1 MRPLAWLALV
11 FAAPVFGEPSNFEA
25 FDFKNCLRWDIS
37 NEMYGDLNAAPRQYV
52 AAVELANR
60 QPYSRHKS
68 MSAQAFDSMYENHF
82 YEVVVVYSANARDM
96 KSKEYKSIEKFG
108 VCKPHYPRGIKC
120 LPNQDFPLSGASYQ
134 EVRSK
139 GALTTL
145 RCVAGCSSTPATIHD
160 MGYEAMDGE
169 RNVEQEASLKK
180 FNKLCGRAP

>member
-1 MRPLAWLALV
+1 MKFLVWLALV
-11 FAAPVFGEPSNFEA
+11 FASPVFGEPSNFEA
-25 FDFKNCLRWDIS
+25 FDFKNCLRWEIT

-52 AAVELANR
+52 AAVALANR

-68 MSAQAFDSMYENHF
+68 MSVQEFERMYENHF
-82 YEVVVVYSANARDM
+82 HDVVVVYSALARDM

-108 VCKPHYPRGIKC
+108 VCKPNYPRSIKC

-134 EVRSK
+134 TVRSK

-145 RCVAGCSSTPATIHD
+145 RCVSGCSSAPATIHD
-160 MGYEAMDGE
+160 MGYEAMNGE
-169 RNVEQEASLKK
+169 RNIEQVAALGK

>member
-1 MRPLAWLALV
+1 MRSLAWLALI

-25 FDFKNCLRWDIS
+25 FDYKNCLRWEIT

-60 QPYSRHKS
+60 QPFSRHKR
-68 MSAQAFDSMYENHF
+68 MSVQESESMYEHHF
-82 YEVVVVYSANARDM
+82 YEVVVVYSALARDM

-108 VCKPHYPRGIKC
+108 VCKSHYPRGIQC

-134 EVRSK
+134 AVRSK

-145 RCVAGCSSTPATIHD
+145 RCVAGCSGTPATIHD
-160 MGYEAMDGE
+160 VGYEAMDGE
-169 RNVEQEASLKK
+169 RNIEQEAALSK